1 MKDPIWRN
9 MSMVKAKRV
18 RPKTMPKKSKSAAP
32 TPSTRVI
39 SDILGRM
46 TLVNLTI
53 LSSWMLTHT
62 AV

>member
-1 MKDPIWRN
+1 
-9 MSMVKAKRV
+9 VKAKSV
-18 RPKTMPKKSKSAAP
+18 RPKTMPKKSRSAEP